1 MSLSK
6 PSTPLIFSAAV
17 VFLGCAGEVADAA
30 DAETS
35 STKAWLVVE
44 QSSSL
49 SDVPTVRSHASL
61 WFLRIAEEKD
71 FDAAT
76 HLVSARLQ
84 LPPVGTC
91 QPAGVADDQIA
102 SASISRVELAYAGD
116 VHVRTQRAS
125 IPLTVRFFPN
135 VADLVS
141 GVMYTI
147 HDLND
152 VQAPFD
158 GWLSLTATGSGE
170 FEPLEASTRPP
181 PLPEKLSIN
190 GVTLPLVDTV
200 VPREAPIWLG
210 WAPDSDGDIIYID
223 IDPVPSA
230 SVDRIRCA
238 FSDTGLA
245 EIPRQAIPDTTEM
258 MIAVHRSRDVA
269 LRSDRGEVGM
279 AHFDLA
285 VTSRVTFASP

>member
-1 MSLSK
+1 MGRAVGRRADRFHRGTQRRQRPAAQNLQNGGV
-6 PSTPLIFSAAV
+6 TPLPG
-17 VFLGCAGEVADAA
+17 GCCPRHRIGE
-30 DAETS
+30 
-35 STKAWLVVE
+35 
-44 QSSSL
+44 
-49 SDVPTVRSHASL
+49 
-61 WFLRIAEEKD
+61 
-71 FDAAT
+71 
-76 HLVSARLQ
+76 
-84 LPPVGTC
+84 
-91 QPAGVADDQIA
+91 
-102 SASISRVELAYAGD
+102 
-116 VHVRTQRAS
+116 
-125 IPLTVRFFPN
+125 LTVAAGFSGHGFKFVPLVGRL

-258 MIAVHRSRDVA
+258 MIAVHRSRYVA